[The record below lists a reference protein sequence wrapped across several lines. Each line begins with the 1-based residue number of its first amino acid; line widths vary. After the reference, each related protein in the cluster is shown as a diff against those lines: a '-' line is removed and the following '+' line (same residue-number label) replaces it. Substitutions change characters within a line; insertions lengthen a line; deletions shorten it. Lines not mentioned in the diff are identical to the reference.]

1 MQMKKLVKLVYGD
14 TICWASM
21 RFLTS
26 AMNFDATTYR
36 KIIHSVR
43 IR

>member
-14 TICWASM
+14 TIYWTIM

-26 AMNFDATTYR
+26 AMNFDVPTYR